1 MSVHNLF
8 ILEKLCTFMSNPF
21 LKSMEDWKPKEG
33 YGAIYLYI
41 FDNGKKYV
49 GLTRRS
55 IYDRYMSHIHSKL
68 MVDHALKSHC
78 HEVKLLSVVPIEQLA
93 EEESKFVKIYDTE
106 YPNGYNL
113 TSGGDICYELSDESR
128 RKISEGKLG
137 EKNPMYGKRNPY
149 LPDIQKLAVEKLK
162 RPVKNLKTEE
172 IYSSVSD
179 ASRECG
185 VSLTSILKSCMGRC
199 DTGGGDE
206 WVYVDDPIQHE
217 FGMMARAVSK
227 YYNKIETD
235 MKYHDERAELC
246 RELSKT
252 NIGRKKTE
260 EQRKKISEANKG
272 RKLSEEAK
280 QKISES
286 KKGRPGVR
294 HSEETKEKLSKM
306 MMGERNPQFGKR
318 GKDAIASKEV
328 IAFEYPSM
336 KELKRFDSQA
346 EASEYYNIPF
356 QSVSYS
362 CTKRTIYKDL
372 MIGFKFAD
380 DVDYKVKQTITV
392 VGKFDMQDNLLDT
405 FNSYA
410 EAAESIGVTLS
421 AIRSCCTGRT
431 KQCQGFKWKRL
442 N

>member
-1 MSVHNLF
+1 MRFDFKEKPAMKQEPRDGFGF
-8 ILEKLCTFMSNPF
+8 IYKYTF
-21 LKSMEDWKPKEG
+21 L
-33 YGAIYLYI
+33 
-41 FDNGKKYV
+41 NGKSYIGQTVHSVANRHYGHRCGNLLVDRIIRECEDHEKP
-49 GLTRRS
+49 
-55 IYDRYMSHIHSKL
+55 YD
-68 MVDHALKSHC
+68 
-78 HEVKLLSVVPIEQLA
+78 IEILG
-93 EEESKFVKIYDTE
+93 E
-106 YPNGYNL
+106 YPVCGEKNIDDMEVHYISEFNTRYPHGYNM
-113 TSGGDICYELSDESR
+113 TDGGTALPIMSEESR
-128 RKISEGKLG
+128 RKRIEKMSG
-137 EKNPMYGKRNPY
+137 EFNWRFGENVIYCPQTNRVYDTLTQASLELNVSIP
-149 LPDIQKLAVEKLK
+149 LICQI
-162 RPVKNLKTEE
+162 VKGDKD
-172 IYSSVSD
+172 SVHGYTF
-179 ASRECG
+179 E
-185 VSLTSILKSCMGRC
+185 
-199 DTGGGDE
+199 
-206 WVYVDDPIQHE
+206 YVDDLKDHE
-217 FGMMARAVSK
+217 SRFTRMARAVSK

-260 EQRKKISEANKG
+260 EQRRKISEANKG